1 MNVPKL
7 LTVLAAANIQPFFI
21 SAIPF
26 PTFFLFV
33 FFTEFYPLI
42 TNYLHPEKMLL
53 IYHNNLFISQIP
65 NVPITLLNIQPPL
78 NPLF

>member
-53 IYHNNLFISQIP
+53 IYHNNLFIPQIP
-65 NVPITLLNIQPPL
+65 NVSINLLNIQIPV